1 MSEEYLTKILD
12 EAIEE
17 FEKNPET
24 TPLEEFIEELRRDYN
39 IDL

>member
-17 FEKNPET
+17 FEENPET
-24 TPLEEFIEELRRDYN
+24 IPFEKWQEKMREKYN
-39 IDL
+39 IKI